1 MGERAVILIV
11 DDDSSIRSLVRLQL
25 ETEGYSIIEA
35 SGGLEALEI
44 AKSNRDIDLIIL
56 DIMMPD
62 ISGIEMCERLRA
74 FSVVPVLFLTART
87 QQEDKLAA
95 YSIGGDSFLTK
106 PFLKEEL
113 VTKVHSLLRRYLV
126 YRGKVTEAQGISLD
140 LEKRVVMKNGER
152 VEMTDLEMSI
162 ISYLFS
168 RKGEVVSIQD
178 IYENVWGE
186 RFFSQSSNTVMVH
199 ILNIRKKLED
209 DAANPKIIRTVWGKG
224 YQLG

>member
-1 MGERAVILIV
+1 
-11 DDDSSIRSLVRLQL
+11 
-25 ETEGYSIIEA
+25 
-35 SGGLEALEI
+35 
-44 AKSNRDIDLIIL
+44 
-56 DIMMPD
+56 
-62 ISGIEMCERLRA
+62 
-74 FSVVPVLFLTART
+74 
-87 QQEDKLAA
+87 
-95 YSIGGDSFLTK
+95 
-106 PFLKEEL
+106 

-140 LEKRVVMKNGER
+140 LEKRVVMKNGEK

-199 ILNIRKKLED
+199 ILNIRKKLEG

>member
-1 MGERAVILIV
+1 MGKRAVILIV

-25 ETEGYSIIEA
+25 ETEGYSVFEA
-35 SGGLEALEI
+35 SGGLEALEM

-95 YSIGGDSFLTK
+95 YSIGGDSFLIK

-140 LEKRVVMKNGER
+140 LEKRVVMKNGEK

>member
-1 MGERAVILIV
+1 MSERAVILIV

-25 ETEGYSIIEA
+25 ETEGHSVLEA

-74 FSVVPVLFLTART
+74 FPVVPVLFLTART

-113 VTKVHSLLRRYLV
+113 VI
-126 YRGKVTEAQGISLD
+126 YRGKVTEAQGITLD
-140 LEKRVVMKNGER
+140 VEKRIVLKNGEK

-162 ISYLFS
+162 LSYLFS

-178 IYENVWGE
+178 IYENVCGE

>member
-1 MGERAVILIV
+1 MSERAVILIV

-25 ETEGYSIIEA
+25 ETEGYSVLEA

-95 YSIGGDSFLTK
+95 YSIGGDRFLTK

-126 YRGKVTEAQGISLD
+126 YRGKVTEAQGITLD
-140 LEKRVVMKNGER
+140 VEKRIVLKNGEK

-162 ISYLFS
+162 LSYLFS

>member
-1 MGERAVILIV
+1 MSERAVILIV

-25 ETEGYSIIEA
+25 ETEGHSVLEA

-106 PFLKEEL
+106 PL
-113 VTKVHSLLRRYLV
+113 
-126 YRGKVTEAQGISLD
+126 
-140 LEKRVVMKNGER
+140 
-152 VEMTDLEMSI
+152 
-162 ISYLFS
+162 
-168 RKGEVVSIQD
+168 
-178 IYENVWGE
+178 
-186 RFFSQSSNTVMVH
+186 
-199 ILNIRKKLED
+199 
-209 DAANPKIIRTVWGKG
+209 
-224 YQLG
+224 